1 MDDKP
6 LLAQIISSS
15 ISGDTKAILAN
26 ALCRLTSMACT
37 RGKASPDRH
46 TRQRLFAASA
56 GYCQRPKCRRPLF
69 VDTGTQNVHI
79 AEMAHIFAA
88 NNTGPRPNLAL
99 TPEQR
104 GAFENL
110 ILLCSSCHTEI
121 DKAPTDFPDAEV
133 ARWKE
138 EHAAKLASLFGAAEY
153 GSRAEVRT
161 AIEPALLEN
170 RVIFQ
175 DYGPNNEYRLN
186 PESEMAVTWK
196 RKMLS
201 TIIPNNRKIILV
213 LDANRRHLLSAELQ
227 TLEIFRQHVDDL
239 EDRHIGEGVRGIG
252 RRFPEE
258 MNTIAT

>member
-1 MDDKP
+1 
-6 LLAQIISSS
+6 
-15 ISGDTKAILAN
+15 
-26 ALCRLTSMACT
+26 MACT

-46 TRQRLFAASA
+46 TQQRLFAASA
-56 GYCQRPKCRRPLF
+56 GYCQRPRCRRALF

-88 NNTGPRPNLAL
+88 TNLGPRPNLDL

-121 DKAPTDFPDAEV
+121 DKAPNDFPDEEI
-133 ARWKE
+133 ARWKD

-153 GSRAEVRT
+153 ASRSEVRT

-170 RVIFQ
+170 HVIFQ
-175 DYGPNNEYRLN
+175 VYGPDNDYRMN
-186 PESEMAVTWK
+186 PESEMAVAWK

-201 TIIPNNRKIILV
+201 TIIPNNRKILLV
-213 LDANRRHLLSAELQ
+213 LDANRRHLLPAELL
-227 TLEIFRQHVDDL
+227 TVEIFRQHVDDL
-239 EDRHIGEGVRGIG
+239 EDRHIGEGGRGIG

-258 MNTIAT
+258 MNMLAT